1 MDLSIIIVNYN
12 LGREINECLKSF
24 QKLVINLSFEIII
37 VDNCSGKNEKEYL
50 IQLQKELAK
59 EINNLHF
66 YYLDKNIGFGGA
78 NNFGYNIS
86 IGKYICFLN
95 PDTFLIE
102 NIFPTLL
109 NIFDNNKDVGILG
122 PKIINGNGQQEKS
135 FGFFPNILT
144 EMLNIFYLLP
154 KIEMLWMNKNTK
166 LNSKDFVNVN
176 WVTGSALLIRRNI
189 FEEISGFDVSFFM
202 YSEEIDLCKRVS
214 EKKYLIGFV
223 PDVKIIHLKSVS
235 SKKDYFFFTKVS
247 YESKLVYIKK
257 HFNGFNAIIIRATVI
272 LQIIIQVI
280 LWMLLFPLNKNKSIN
295 KLKAFPNLLLSFLSK

>member
-12 LGREINECLKSF
+12 LGKEINECLKSI
-24 QKLVINLSFEIII
+24 QNLVINLSFEIII
-37 VDNCSGKNEKEYL
+37 VDNCSKNSEKEFL

-59 EINNLHF
+59 EVNNLHI

-78 NNFGYNIS
+78 NNYGFSKSEGEC
-86 IGKYICFLN
+86 ICFLN
-95 PDTFLIE
+95 PDTILIE
-102 NIFPTLL
+102 NIFPPLL
-109 NIFDNNKDVGILG
+109 NIFRSYKNVGVLG

-135 FGFFPNILT
+135 FGLFPNILT
-144 EMLNIFYLLP
+144 EMLNILNLLP
-154 KIEMLWMNKNTK
+154 KYEMLWINKKTK
-166 LNSKDFVNVN
+166 LKNDDFVNVD
-176 WVTGSALLIRRNI
+176 WVTGSALLIRRNV